1 MKNYIRQVNIKNLFE
16 SNNDYKINLTEG
28 CNCIYGGN
36 GTGKTTI
43 INLIVNSL
51 SLGLETIAKTPFTS
65 LNIYL
70 SKENQTRLRKFITI
84 TRTVSTDIS
93 SIDYGSV
100 QLNYELFN
108 MDELSLQ
115 HHSSEKDTFS
125 LSFNFVLPPFGYDQR
140 TDDKYSEIIYKLKHI
155 ISRSVNLT
163 HIPLSRFYDG
173 DLAFSRGERDEL
185 LHSALRRKN
194 LSNSEIS
201 EILDPSAKVLSSL
214 QRQFIT
220 QANENRKQINEKLER
235 LKSSL
240 IEKVMIDDALVK
252 QVSKAFSKISKLLNT
267 EPEDINV
274 ENSLSKLTE
283 AGIDIPE
290 NKLKE
295 HFTKWRDILAT
306 AKKDYQHMNSVHNDQ
321 NASSSKK
328 FEASQRFNSSYFSL
342 FAMTHFNDRFLSIVS
357 DVENMQKSKSALTKS
372 FKDYETEVNRYL
384 HNKHFS
390 LTDDGH
396 LHVYVGTKNLNLSE
410 LSSGEKHILT
420 ILGRAA
426 LSSDDGTVFVAD
438 EPELSLHLD
447 WQRKILPSVIKLSP
461 KSQIIVATHSPSI
474 TSKNANEINL
484 EDCIQ

>member
-51 SLGLETIAKTPFTS
+51 SLGLETIAKIPFTS

-108 MDELSLQ
+108 MDEPSLQ
-115 HHSSEKDTFS
+115 HYGSEKDPFY
-125 LSFNFVLPPFGYDQR
+125 LNFNFVLPPFGYDQR

-252 QVSKAFSKISKLLNT
+252 QVSKAFSKISKLLRGCRLELIKSST
-267 EPEDINV
+267 MPA
-274 ENSLSKLTE
+274 LLT
-283 AGIDIPE
+283 
-290 NKLKE
+290 
-295 HFTKWRDILAT
+295 
-306 AKKDYQHMNSVHNDQ
+306 
-321 NASSSKK
+321 
-328 FEASQRFNSSYFSL
+328 
-342 FAMTHFNDRFLSIVS
+342 
-357 DVENMQKSKSALTKS
+357 
-372 FKDYETEVNRYL
+372 
-384 HNKHFS
+384 
-390 LTDDGH
+390 
-396 LHVYVGTKNLNLSE
+396 
-410 LSSGEKHILT
+410 
-420 ILGRAA
+420 
-426 LSSDDGTVFVAD
+426 
-438 EPELSLHLD
+438 
-447 WQRKILPSVIKLSP
+447 
-461 KSQIIVATHSPSI
+461 
-474 TSKNANEINL
+474 
-484 EDCIQ
+484 